1 MTQYV
6 SIHDSSYYSNDVMV
20 THSNGGMDYDNRQS
34 SKPVESSDDSFKKTT
49 NKSIH
54 EENSINIYRYKFTE
68 EYMSYLYE
76 FSKIHQ
82 YDDRIQFKEA
92 WNIWVEENKD
102 KVEMEQRRLL
112 HLQYEGDILDK
123 MFKSARYYF
132 RKKSTQK
139 IQPKERRP
147 YIHVNK
153 ELLEKMD
160 VHIQQ
165 NVSKK
170 DYQPKS
176 GFVSFCK
183 EYKEVLQETIHK
195 ICEKGITD
203 SVLIEEK
210 MKKTYKNRYF
220 ILINK

>member
-1 MTQYV
+1 MNQYV
-6 SIHDSSYYSNDVMV
+6 LIHDPSSHCSHDMV
-20 THSNGGMDYDNRQS
+20 NHSNGGMDYDNRKS
-34 SKPVESSDDSFKKTT
+34 GEPSEPGNNSPKKAT
-49 NKSIH
+49 NKNVRT
-54 EENSINIYRYKFTE
+54 ENSINIYRYKFTE
-68 EYMSYLYE
+68 EYMSHLYE

-82 YDDRIQFKEA
+82 YDDRIRFKEA
-92 WNIWVEENKD
+92 WNIWVEENKE
-102 KVEMEQRRLL
+102 KVEIEQRRLL

-132 RKKSTQK
+132 RKKNTQK

-147 YIHVNK
+147 YINVNK
-153 ELLEKMD
+153 ELLAKMD
-160 VHIQQ
+160 EHIQE
-165 NVSKK
+165 NATKK

-183 EYKEVLQETIHK
+183 DYKEILQETIDK

-203 SVLIEEK
+203 PVFIEEK